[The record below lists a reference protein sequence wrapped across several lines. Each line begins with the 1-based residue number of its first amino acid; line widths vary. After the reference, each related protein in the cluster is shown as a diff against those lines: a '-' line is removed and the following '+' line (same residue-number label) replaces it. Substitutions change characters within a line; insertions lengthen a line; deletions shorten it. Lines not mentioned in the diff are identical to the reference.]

1 MLGHNDRMRMK
12 AITKLE
18 IIPDSLRRPA
28 GDRHSISPAR
38 LLRFRIADL
47 KSFMAKRSRSGWI
60 TSELRS
66 MNLSIALCTY
76 NGAVYLKEQ
85 LESIT
90 AQTRPPDELI
100 ISDDQST
107 DDTLRLMEAFAASA
121 GFPVRLSVNE
131 SNLGTAK
138 NFEKA
143 ISLCRGDVI
152 VLSDQDNVWHSDY
165 LESIERIFEAKP
177 ELSLV
182 LSDAELVDETLRLD
196 DETLF
201 ERLRFND
208 RKQRLFKS
216 GRALDV
222 QLRENLVLGATAAFR
237 ANLKELVLPISGDG
251 PLIHDGWIVLLIAA
265 VGEID
270 IINRPLVKYRQHSA
284 QQCGVGRTN
293 TWHEIRTSSKIDRA
307 CYVRQANQIN
317 EALARLSSYGLS
329 SRNETLLREKILHL
343 HERARLPVP
352 KSQRWR
358 SVGKE
363 VVNRRYHRF
372 SKGWVSVA
380 QDLLA

>member
-1 MLGHNDRMRMK
+1 
-12 AITKLE
+12 
-18 IIPDSLRRPA
+18 
-28 GDRHSISPAR
+28 
-38 LLRFRIADL
+38 
-47 KSFMAKRSRSGWI
+47 
-60 TSELRS
+60 

-85 LESIT
+85 LESIA
-90 AQTRPPDELI
+90 AQTRTPDELI

-107 DDTLRLMEAFAASA
+107 DDTLRLIEEFAATA

-143 ISLCRGDVI
+143 ISLCRGDAI
-152 VLSDQDNVWHSDY
+152 VLSDQDDVWHRDK

-182 LSDAELVDETLRLD
+182 FSNAELVDETLRLYE
-196 DETLF
+196 ETLF
-201 ERLRFND
+201 DRLHFNG
-208 RKQRLFKS
+208 RKQRLVKS

-222 QLRENLVLGATAAFR
+222 QLRENLVLGATVAFR

-265 VGEID
+265 AGEID
-270 IINRPLVKYRQHSA
+270 FINRPLMKYRQHSA
-284 QQCGVGRTN
+284 QQCGVGKTS
-293 TWHEIRTSSKIDRA
+293 TWHEIMTSSKIDRA
-307 CYVRQANQIN
+307 CYARQANQIN
-317 EALARLSSYGLS
+317 KAFERLAAYGLS
-329 SRNETLLREKILHL
+329 QDRERLLREKIVFLHK
-343 HERARLPVP
+343 RARLPVP
-352 KSQRWR
+352 KFQRWR

-363 VVNRRYHRF
+363 VVNRRYQRF

-380 QDLLA
+380 KDLLA